1 MPMKGEMKM
10 AISSLNL
17 LFADYAMDIQ
27 LPKDIPKYRDNF
39 KNACY
44 SKWAVNEL
52 LLYIMRKKEQSPIES
67 TREFIK
73 MVDLFSKKTKKDK
86 VIWGI
91 AKYVAT
97 DILDIFYAM
106 SE

>member
-1 MPMKGEMKM
+1 MSE
-10 AISSLNL
+10 SNL
-17 LFADYAMDIQ
+17 RLIFADYEMDIQ
-27 LPKDIPKYRDNF
+27 LPKDIPKYRDSF

-52 LLYIMRKKEQSPIES
+52 MLYIMRKKEQSPIKS
-67 TREFIK
+67 TEEFIK
-73 MVDLFSKKTKKDK
+73 MVDAFSKKTEKDK
-86 VIWGI
+86 AVWSI

-106 SE
+106 Q

>member
-1 MPMKGEMKM
+1 MLG
-10 AISSLNL
+10 
-17 LFADYAMDIQ
+17 LF
-27 LPKDIPKYRDNF
+27 PKPYPDELIYSVLARYFVRSGYNKYVF
-39 KNACY
+39 A
-44 SKWAVNEL
+44 AE
-52 LLYIMRKKEQSPIES
+52 
-67 TREFIK
+67 
-73 MVDLFSKKTKKDK
+73 DLFSKKTKKDK